1 MDKMHN
7 KIIAS
12 FKPEEL
18 DKLDMNQDDN
28 NQDNNNSNG
37 EFYQSILNT
46 FIQYYKKTYP
56 EKQLSSLFHNIDL
69 NDPTSTNHCM
79 ELFFEEITKYN
90 KIDNKIYIN
99 TFNKNKE
106 DIIYGLQINGEI
118 KGISLSIITLIIEI
132 IEKYKNIE
140 NTNWNII
147 CLS

>member
-1 MDKMHN
+1 MEN
-7 KIIAS
+7 NNQIIAS

-18 DKLDMNQDDN
+18 DIIDN
-28 NQDNNNSNG
+28 NIDIDDDNSNG
-37 EFYQSILNT
+37 DFYQSILNT

-90 KIDNKIYIN
+90 KIDNKIYLTNI
-99 TFNKNKE
+99 FNKD
-106 DIIYGLQINGEI
+106 DIIHGLQINGEI
-118 KGISLSIITLIIEI
+118 KGVSLSIITLIIEL
-132 IEKYKNIE
+132 IEKYKNLQ

>member
-1 MDKMHN
+1 MDN

-18 DKLDMNQDDN
+18 DKLDMNLDD
-28 NQDNNNSNG
+28 DNSNG

-90 KIDNKIYIN
+90 KIDNNIYIN

-118 KGISLSIITLIIEI
+118 KGVSLSIITLIIEI